1 MNFSVRMYVEVYEV
15 GGGYKG
21 GECKERGGGID
32 RTIEH
37 LINNGYWLGYSF
49 LNTYQY

>member
-1 MNFSVRMYVEVYEV
+1 MYVEEYKVR
-15 GGGYKG
+15 GGYTREG
-21 GECKERGGGID
+21 GEESVKKGGGID

-37 LINNGYWLGYSF
+37 LINNGYWLGYPF